1 MAVGTAA
8 TSNAS
13 GESSMDKHVPEAKVT
28 SDIARLEGSKDKAG
42 SRTTSAA
49 MAPEWLKATMS
60 GDATSI
66 HDMASQDPHGHEDF
80 CKTVVALNS
89 SLLAAVNADNET
101 PLITAAKRGSRA
113 SLSLAS
119 LLLKFC
125 QCHQLS
131 EAITQKDKKGCN
143 ALHHAIRSGD
153 SKLALEL
160 IKVEPA
166 LSRVSNND
174 EESPLFIA
182 AVRNLADVVGKLL
195 EISDAAH
202 GGSGKQNALH
212 AAVRN
217 GNPEIGDDKP
227 AATPMWRAVNDG
239 KIDVVTVLLKYDP
252 SLGYLMTREG
262 SSFLCT
268 AGRNGH
274 VAVARELLK
283 HCPDTPYCSET
294 GWTCL
299 HAAAY
304 YDRIEFVRFVLGSEQ
319 LRHLV
324 NIQDKYGRTALHL
337 AAEKLYS
344 RIISALLL
352 HQGIDVTLISNN
364 GQTATSILDSKTTAN
379 SPVMDRGLL
388 KAATSGVKPAL
399 HDPSLLL
406 GRTVQGNTY
415 LHIASAHGKEEF
427 CNDILM
433 LNPSLLCTVNAD
445 GETPLLAAVKSDNVS
460 LASFLLSYCRRSHDD
475 LDMREAMVRQDKQG
489 CNALHH
495 AIRRGH
501 R

>member
-1 MAVGTAA
+1 MKPPRPARPFSQRQILKLAADRDIRVGSPARRRRSPVKMMVVGTAA
-8 TSNAS
+8 TSNAL
-13 GESSMDKHVPEAKVT
+13 GESSMDKCVPEAKVT
-28 SDIARLEGSKDKAG
+28 NDTGLEGSKDKAG

-66 HDMASQDPHGHEDF
+66 HDMASQDPNVLLITTAAGNTCLHISCAQGHEEF
-80 CKTVVALNS
+80 CKAVVALNPS
-89 SLLAAVNADNET
+89 VLAAVNADNET
-101 PLITAAKRGSRA
+101 PLITAAKRGGRA
-113 SLSLAS
+113 SLSIAS
-119 LLLKFC
+119 LLLKLC

-131 EAITQKDKKGCN
+131 KAITQKDKKGCN

-160 IKVEPA
+160 IKAEPA

-182 AVRNLADVVGKLL
+182 AVRNLTDVVGKLL

-217 GNPEIGDDKP
+217 GNPDIAKRIMEVHPWMAREEIGDDKP
-227 AATPMWRAVNDG
+227 AATPTWRAVNDG

-252 SLGYLMTREG
+252 SLGYLMNREG
-262 SSFLCT
+262 SSLLCT

-304 YDRIEFVRFVLGSEQ
+304 SDRIEFVRFVLGSEQ

-337 AAEKLYS
+337 AAEKLNS

-352 HQGIDVTLISNN
+352 HQGIDVTLLNN
-364 GQTATSILDSKTTAN
+364 DGQTATSVLTEA
-379 SPVMDRGLL
+379 
-388 KAATSGVKPAL
+388 
-399 HDPSLLL
+399 
-406 GRTVQGNTY
+406 
-415 LHIASAHGKEEF
+415 
-427 CNDILM
+427 
-433 LNPSLLCTVNAD
+433 
-445 GETPLLAAVKSDNVS
+445 
-460 LASFLLSYCRRSHDD
+460 LASRKDDDIDHIWSPSSPLRFSIVIILLSWTSY
-475 LDMREAMVRQDKQG
+475 
-489 CNALHH
+489 
-495 AIRRGH
+495 
-501 R
+501 